1 MENIVQSPL
10 VSIIICNWNG
20 KHLLEECLD
29 SLKEQTSRD
38 FEVIVVN
45 NGSSDG
51 SVALLEEKYADFVR
65 LVKLD
70 KNYGFAGGNNRG
82 IEQAGG
88 KYIALLNND
97 TFCDKRWL
105 EELVKPMEIY
115 PDVGMCASK
124 LLVYDQPELIDAVG
138 HLIYPDGLNRGRGRF
153 EKDSGQ
159 YDQLEEIFFP
169 PGCGAIYSK
178 RMLDEIGL
186 FDEDFF
192 SYGDDTDIGLR
203 ARLAGW
209 KCLYVPTAVVHH
221 KISGS
226 AGWYSEFKAFHVE
239 RNRVWIAVKYFP
251 TVPLLLSVYYTG
263 IRFALQAYGAVA
275 GKGASGKF
283 ASEASLGQ
291 LVLVLL
297 RAYWAALKGL
307 PRMWKKRNEI
317 RRTKKVSDGQFEI
330 WLRKYRISAREI
342 ALKE

>member
-1 MENIVQSPL
+1 MQTLL
-10 VSIIICNWNG
+10 VSVIICNWNG
-20 KHLLEECLD
+20 KHLLEECLN
-29 SLKEQTSRD
+29 SLKAQTLRD
-38 FEVIVVN
+38 FEVIVVD
-45 NGSSDG
+45 NGSIDG
-51 SVALLEEKYADFVR
+51 SNALLEEQYADFVR
-65 LVKLD
+65 LIKLD

-82 IEQAGG
+82 IEQAKG

-97 TFCDKRWL
+97 TSCDKRWL
-105 EELVKPMEIY
+105 EELVNPMQLY

-153 EKDSGQ
+153 EKDTGQ
-159 YDQLEEIFFP
+159 YDKLEEIFFA
-169 PGCGAIYSK
+169 PGCGSIYSK

-186 FDEDFF
+186 FDEEFF

-203 ARLAGW
+203 ARWAGW
-209 KCLYVPTAVVHH
+209 KCLYVPTAVVYH

-251 TVPLLLSVYYTG
+251 ILSLLLSVYYTG
-263 IRFALQAYGAVA
+263 VRFALQGYGALA

-283 ASEASLGQ
+283 ADQASLGR
-291 LVLVLL
+291 LARVLV
-297 RAYWAALKGL
+297 RAYWAALGGI
-307 PRMWKKRNEI
+307 PRMWEKRRDM
-317 RRTKKVSDGQFEI
+317 RRLKKVSGKEFAA
-330 WLRKYRISAREI
+330 WLRKYRISAREL